1 MTLTPFLIADPII
14 QVHAGTAILALLL
27 GPFVIWRKRRDM
39 AHRIMGRIWIVTM
52 IVVAS
57 TSWFISSFAWIG
69 PFGPVHI
76 FAVMTYWSLYSSIRH
91 LMAGRFAAHG
101 AEMRSLYI
109 YALGIAGA
117 FTFLPGR
124 TMHAMVFEGTGFG
137 PVTIIAI
144 LVVSLAIYDRRG
156 GPLKIVR

>member
-1 MTLTPFLIADPII
+1 MTLTPFLTADPIV

-27 GPFVIWRKRRDM
+27 GPFVIWRKRRDL
-39 AHRIMGRIWIVTM
+39 AHRIMGRVWIVTM
-52 IVVAS
+52 IIVAS
-57 TSWFISSFAWIG
+57 SSWFINSFGWIG

-76 FAVMTYWSLYSSIRH
+76 FAIMTYWSLYQSIRH
-91 LMAGRFAAHG
+91 LIARRYAEHG

-124 TMHAMVFEGTGFG
+124 VMHRMAFEGAGFG
-137 PVTIIAI
+137 PVAIIAV
-144 LVVSLAIYDRRG
+144 LVLGLAIYERQG